1 MGTFQ
6 NIYPTLFCPRMSE
19 HSLRYPNLIPRYL
32 WTGQRIEKFYDL
44 LVKDVLA
51 TGDVDVLDTKDKK
64 QKCQQ
69 VLYDFK
75 NSSFFCKA
83 YIIQTVVK
91 LAICLAVLGWS
102 LLDQCNLLRESFQTE
117 LECKVLNF

>member
-1 MGTFQ
+1 M
-6 NIYPTLFCPRMSE
+6 
-19 HSLRYPNLIPRYL
+19 
-32 WTGQRIEKFYDL
+32 
-44 LVKDVLA
+44 LA

-102 LLDQCNLLRESFQTE
+102 LLDQCNLLRESFKTSF
-117 LECKVLNF
+117 ECRVRYEYIFFMHQFTIRSTMVG